1 MTTSTHGSR
10 PRSGRII
17 QPTSRALML
26 EARTLLAEHPM
37 LTKAGTGRSA
47 ADPFVI
53 AGAALESC
61 SLVTQEKGGT
71 PSKPRIPLV
80 CAGRRTTV

>member
-1 MTTSTHGSR
+1 
-10 PRSGRII
+10 
-17 QPTSRALML
+17 ML

-37 LTKAGTGRSA
+37 LTKVGTGRSA

-80 CAGRRTTV
+80 CAGRGIYCMTRLEVIRSEGWSF